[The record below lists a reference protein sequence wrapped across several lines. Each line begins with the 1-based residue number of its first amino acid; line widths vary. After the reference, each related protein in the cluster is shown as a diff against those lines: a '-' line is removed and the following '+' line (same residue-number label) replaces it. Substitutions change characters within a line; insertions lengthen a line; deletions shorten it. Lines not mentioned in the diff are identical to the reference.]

1 MLGKYPPCLD
11 PTTGSRQWPL
21 MDNGSLSHGTTRA
34 TALGREQSFST
45 LYCHRTRRVWPL
57 LSKTLDLTEHAA
69 VAHKS
74 GITES

>member
-1 MLGKYPPCLD
+1 MTL
-11 PTTGSRQWPL
+11 
-21 MDNGSLSHGTTRA
+21 
-34 TALGREQSFST
+34 LGREQSFST

-74 GITES
+74 GTTES